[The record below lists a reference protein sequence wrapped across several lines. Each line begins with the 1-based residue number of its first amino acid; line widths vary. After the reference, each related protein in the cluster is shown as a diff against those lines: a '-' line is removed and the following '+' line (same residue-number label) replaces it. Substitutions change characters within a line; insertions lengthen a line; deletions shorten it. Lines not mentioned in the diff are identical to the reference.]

1 MIKVIKPNEL
11 LDYYMYSTKT
21 NKRYKNQYNGT
32 LQELKTNINKWN
44 RESARLMKGQ
54 YIYYI
59 K

>member
-11 LDYYMYSTKT
+11 LEYYMYSTKT
-21 NKRYKNQYNGT
+21 NRTYKNKYDGT
-32 LQELKTNINKWN
+32 MQELKTDINKWN
-44 RESARLMKGQ
+44 SESARLMKGQ